1 MQDKDILA
9 QILSLWIA
17 FKVVRMTD
25 ITDNNR
31 RKKRQE
37 AK

>member
-1 MQDKDILA
+1 MQDEDTLA

-17 FKVVRMTD
+17 FKAMRKTD